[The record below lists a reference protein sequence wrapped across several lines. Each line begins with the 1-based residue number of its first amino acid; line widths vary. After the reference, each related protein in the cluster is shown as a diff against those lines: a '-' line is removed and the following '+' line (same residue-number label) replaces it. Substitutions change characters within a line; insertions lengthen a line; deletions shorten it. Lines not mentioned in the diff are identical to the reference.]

1 MENSC
6 GKITGR
12 AHKTSLLLL
21 HLFLS
26 IFLIFTT
33 FNIFLL
39 SFQTVWQAGVLDVE
53 QPVLALFWSRPE
65 VAGDVGVDG
74 EQEESEQEEEQ
85 EEEPVPVGADAGATA
100 RDGKT
105 PFAQGFE
112 GGRGK
117 LNHLSRRDRNCSF
130 DLFIVIVV
138 FLSLSLSLLVF
149 VIVFLSLSLS
159 LLVSP
164 F

>member
-1 MENSC
+1 M
-6 GKITGR
+6 
-12 AHKTSLLLL
+12 
-21 HLFLS
+21 
-26 IFLIFTT
+26 FTT

-74 EQEESEQEEEQ
+74 EQEESEQEDEQ

-117 LNHLSRRDRNCSF
+117 LNHLSRRDCNCSF

-138 FLSLSLSLLVF
+138 SFVF
-149 VIVFLSLSLS
+149 VIVFACLCHRIFAFSLS